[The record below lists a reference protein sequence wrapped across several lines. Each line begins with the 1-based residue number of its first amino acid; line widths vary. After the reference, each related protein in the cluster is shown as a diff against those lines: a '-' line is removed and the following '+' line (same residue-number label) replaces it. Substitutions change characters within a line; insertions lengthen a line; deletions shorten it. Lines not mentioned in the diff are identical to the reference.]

1 MGIGISNVGSDYFVS
16 SQYGQKTSGIKYTD
30 KAANEI
36 QYKKTLNNDVFER
49 STNANHSSTEVSVF
63 NADFYI
69 DNGMIG
75 SSSWGQ
81 KNADGTY
88 TIYRQGTKEGSEIE
102 KLETIT
108 EAEAKE
114 RNFI

>member
-1 MGIGISNVGSDYFVS
+1 MGIGISNIGSDYFVS
-16 SQYGQKTSGIKYTD
+16 NQYGQKTSGIKYTD
-30 KAANEI
+30 KASNEI
-36 QYKKTLNNDVFER
+36 QYKKTLNSDVFER
-49 STNANHSSTEVSVF
+49 STDSNNSSSEVSIL

-69 DNGMIG
+69 DNGIIG
-75 SSSWGQ
+75 ASNWGQ

-102 KLETIT
+102 KIETIT

-114 RNFI
+114 RNYI